1 MDCLFCKIRDKQIPA
16 EIVYEND
23 HTFAFLDINPVS
35 PGHTMVISKTHV
47 KNLPELPKEEIGP
60 LFEGVKA
67 VLGKIQSALKPDG
80 FTIGINQG
88 SVSGQAVD
96 HLHIHLIP
104 RFVGDNGQSIHF
116 VVKNPPQEPLADIA
130 KKIREAV

>member
-1 MDCLFCKIRDKQIPA
+1 MDCLFCNIGKKQIPA

-23 HTFAFLDINPVS
+23 HAFAILDINPVS
-35 PGHTMVISKTHV
+35 PGHTMVISKTHA
-47 KNLPELPKEEIGP
+47 KDLPELPKEEIGP
-60 LFEGVKA
+60 LFEGVKV

-88 SVSGQAVD
+88 SVSGQVVE

-104 RFVGDNGQSIHF
+104 RFFGDKGQSVHF
-116 VVKNPPQEPLADIA
+116 VVKNPPQESLSDIA
-130 KKIREAV
+130 KKIREAI

>member
-1 MDCLFCKIRDKQIPA
+1 MDCLFCKIGRKEIPA
-16 EIVYEND
+16 EVVYEND
-23 HTFAFLDINPVS
+23 HAFAILDINPVS
-35 PGHTMVISKTHV
+35 PGHTMVISRTHA
-47 KNLPELPKEEIGP
+47 KDLPELPGEEVGP

-67 VLGKIQSALKPDG
+67 VLAKIQSALRPDG

-104 RFVGDNGQSIHF
+104 RFVGDKGKSVHF
-116 VVKNPPQEPLADIA
+116 VVQNPPTESLQEIA
-130 KKIREAV
+130 KKIREAK

>member
-23 HTFAFLDINPVS
+23 HAFAILDINPVS
-35 PGHTMVISKTHV
+35 PGHTMVISKTHAE
-47 KNLPELPKEEIGP
+47 NLPGLPKEEVGP
-60 LFEGVKA
+60 LFEGVKT
-67 VLGKIQSALKPDG
+67 VLAKIQNALKPDG

-88 SVSGQAVD
+88 SVSGQVVD

-104 RFVGDNGQSIHF
+104 RFVGDKGQSVHF
-116 VVKNPPQEPLADIA
+116 VVKNPPQESLADIA